1 LTDPDNFENL
11 SALGLLAARFGS
23 VATTWPAK
31 GELLS
36 EVVRLL
42 LPGNKASEAEGIS

>member
-1 LTDPDNFENL
+1 
-11 SALGLLAARFGS
+11 LGLLAACFGS
-23 VATTWPAK
+23 IATTWPPK

-42 LPGNKASEAEGIS
+42 LTGSKASEAEGIS